1 MQPEKLEIRRQAVAS
16 VAADL
21 IAREGL
27 EAATVRR
34 IAGELGCSTTMITH
48 YFNDKEEVLLLAY
61 QYIAEAGAARVNGA
75 LQRHPGNLLEALV
88 SMTAIGG
95 EQALRDW
102 RVYMAFRERA
112 GHDAVFAAEQ
122 RHWVEHMQELV
133 EQLIRA
139 NSPEPENARATAQQL
154 IALVHG
160 IALQT
165 LFGEAQWDES
175 SVREAFSAQLRL
187 LLRLPQ

>member
-34 IAGELGCSTTMITH
+34 IAAELGCSTTMITH

-61 QYIAEAGAARVNGA
+61 QHIAEAGAARVNEA
-75 LQRHPGNLLEALV
+75 LERHPGDLLEALV
-88 SMTAIGG
+88 SMTAIGAD
-95 EQALRDW
+95 ALRCW

-122 RHWVEHMQELV
+122 RHWVEHTQQLVEELV
-133 EQLIRA
+133 RA
-139 NSPEPENARATAQQL
+139 NGCAPEHARSTAQQL

-165 LFGEAQWDES
+165 LFGEAQWDEET
-175 SVREAFSAQLRL
+175 VREAFGAQLRL